1 MNTHFPSHPR
11 STPFRVD
18 WKVYLSARDTPT
30 SAKVLKKLQLQSIS
44 NLFIPLIFNGY
55 LATTISP
62 PHLHLIINEL

>member
-30 SAKVLKKLQLQSIS
+30 SAKVLKKVAITKHIQPFYSLDFQRLFS
-44 NLFIPLIFNGY
+44 NYNF
-55 LATTISP
+55 TP
-62 PHLHLIINEL
+62 PICI

>member
-62 PHLHLIINEL
+62 PTFASDYQ